1 MPTVQE
7 ITQRIAAANAE
18 VKRLNNERNVN
29 LGKRETLT
37 AQLNNTLAKYSQ
49 QYGVALTVDNLQ
61 KEMQRVLQEKENET
75 TLIENMLALIK
86 EGKYEDAERLA
97 NPDAF
102 VESNTEPTPT
112 VEPTPVAP
120 TPTAEPTSVEPTPVA
135 PTPTIEPTPV
145 APTPTVEPT
154 PVAPTPTVEPTPVAP
169 TPTVEPTPVS
179 PLPNLSEE
187 VMPEPKA
194 PVLPNLSEEIKMP
207 EPVAPSKTVLPDLS
221 EEVGMDALK
230 GFQSGEPAPITPT
243 APKSVV
249 DTSTLPDLTGVTD
262 FEAIL
267 GGEAFKA

>member
-61 KEMQRVLQEKENET
+61 TEMQRVLQEKENET

-102 VESNTEPTPT
+102 VESNTAPTAPTPT
-112 VEPTPVAP
+112 VEH
-120 TPTAEPTSVEPTPVA
+120 
-135 PTPTIEPTPV
+135 TPV
-145 APTPTVEPT
+145 APTPTVT
-154 PVAPTPTVEPTPVAP
+154 PTPTVEPTPVAP

-179 PLPNLSEE
+179 PLPNLSED

-230 GFQSGEPAPITPT
+230 DFRVENRHQSHQ
-243 APKSVV
+243 
-249 DTSTLPDLTGVTD
+249 LRLNQQ
-262 FEAIL
+262 
-267 GGEAFKA
+267 

>member
-97 NPDAF
+97 NPNAF
-102 VESNTEPTPT
+102 VESSTASTPTST
-112 VEPTPVAP
+112 VEPT
-120 TPTAEPTSVEPTPVA
+120 S
-135 PTPTIEPTPV
+135 
-145 APTPTVEPT
+145 
-154 PVAPTPTVEPTPVAP
+154 VAPTPTVEPTPVAP

-179 PLPNLSEE
+179 PLPNLSED

-243 APKSVV
+243 APKSAV
-249 DTSTLPDLTGVTD
+249 DTSSLPDLTGVTD

>member
-120 TPTAEPTSVEPTPVA
+120 TPT
-135 PTPTIEPTPV
+135 
-145 APTPTVEPT
+145 
-154 PVAPTPTVEPTPVAP
+154 
-169 TPTVEPTPVS
+169 VEPTPVS
-179 PLPNLSEE
+179 PLPNLSED

-243 APKSVV
+243 APKSAV

>member
-49 QYGVALTVDNLQ
+49 QYGVELTVDNLQ
-61 KEMQRVLQEKENET
+61 KEMQRVLQEKETET

-86 EGKYEDAERLA
+86 DGKYEDAERLA

-102 VESNTEPTPT
+102 VESNTEPTP
-112 VEPTPVAP
+112 V
-120 TPTAEPTSVEPTPVA
+120 S
-135 PTPTIEPTPV
+135 
-145 APTPTVEPT
+145 PTPTVEPT
-154 PVAPTPTVEPTPVAP
+154 PVAPTPTVEPTSVAP
-169 TPTVEPTPVS
+169 TSTVEPTPVS

-243 APKSVV
+243 APKSAV

>member
-120 TPTAEPTSVEPTPVA
+120 TPT
-135 PTPTIEPTPV
+135 
-145 APTPTVEPT
+145 
-154 PVAPTPTVEPTPVAP
+154 
-169 TPTVEPTPVS
+169 VEPTPVS
-179 PLPNLSEE
+179 SLPNLSED

-243 APKSVV
+243 ASKSVV

>member
-86 EGKYEDAERLA
+86 EGKYEGAERLA

-102 VESNTEPTPT
+102 VESNT
-112 VEPTPVAP
+112 
-120 TPTAEPTSVEPTPVA
+120 
-135 PTPTIEPTPV
+135 

-154 PVAPTPTVEPTPVAP
+154 PVAPTPTVPVP
-169 TPTVEPTPVS
+169 
-179 PLPNLSEE
+179 
-187 VMPEPKA
+187 
-194 PVLPNLSEEIKMP
+194 
-207 EPVAPSKTVLPDLS
+207 
-221 EEVGMDALK
+221 
-230 GFQSGEPAPITPT
+230 
-243 APKSVV
+243 
-249 DTSTLPDLTGVTD
+249 
-262 FEAIL
+262 
-267 GGEAFKA
+267 

>member
-97 NPDAF
+97 NPNAF
-102 VESNTEPTPT
+102 VESSTATASTQT
-112 VEPTPVAP
+112 VEPTPVAQ
-120 TPTAEPTSVEPTPVA
+120 T
-135 PTPTIEPTPV
+135 V
-145 APTPTVEPT
+145 APTPTV
-154 PVAPTPTVEPTPVAP
+154 VPTPVAP

-179 PLPNLSEE
+179 PLPNLSED

-243 APKSVV
+243 APKSAV
-249 DTSTLPDLTGVTD
+249 DTSSLPDLTGVTD

>member
-102 VESNTEPTPT
+102 VESNTAPTPTVESTPTVEPTPTPTVEPTPTPT

-120 TPTAEPTSVEPTPVA
+120 TPTPT
-135 PTPTIEPTPV
+135 
-145 APTPTVEPT
+145 
-154 PVAPTPTVEPTPVAP
+154 P

-179 PLPNLSEE
+179 PLPNLSED

-243 APKSVV
+243 APKSAV

>member
-61 KEMQRVLQEKENET
+61 TEMQRVLQEKENET

-102 VESNTEPTPT
+102 VESNTAPTSTVEPTPVGPTPTPTPT
-112 VEPTPVAP
+112 VEPT
-120 TPTAEPTSVEPTPVA
+120 SV
-135 PTPTIEPTPV
+135 EPTPV

-154 PVAPTPTVEPTPVAP
+154 PVEQTVAP

-179 PLPNLSEE
+179 PLPNLSED

-243 APKSVV
+243 APKSAV

>member
-102 VESNTEPTPT
+102 VESNTEPTP
-112 VEPTPVAP
+112 VAP
-120 TPTAEPTSVEPTPVA
+120 TS
-135 PTPTIEPTPV
+135 
-145 APTPTVEPT
+145 
-154 PVAPTPTVEPTPVAP
+154 TVEPTPVAP

-243 APKSVV
+243 APKSAV

>member
-49 QYGVALTVDNLQ
+49 QYGVELTVDNLQ
-61 KEMQRVLQEKENET
+61 KEMQRVLQEKETET

-97 NPDAF
+97 NPDAL
-102 VESNTEPTPT
+102 VESNTA
-112 VEPTPVAP
+112 PTPV
-120 TPTAEPTSVEPTPVA
+120 S
-135 PTPTIEPTPV
+135 
-145 APTPTVEPT
+145 PTPTVEPT
-154 PVAPTPTVEPTPVAP
+154 PVAPTPTVEPTSVAP
-169 TPTVEPTPVS
+169 TSTVEPTPVS

-243 APKSVV
+243 APKSAV

>member
-102 VESNTEPTPT
+102 VESNTAPT
-112 VEPTPVAP
+112 VP
-120 TPTAEPTSVEPTPVA
+120 TPTA
-135 PTPTIEPTPV
+135 EPTPV

-154 PVAPTPTVEPTPVAP
+154 PVAPTPVAPTP

-243 APKSVV
+243 EPKSAV

>member
-61 KEMQRVLQEKENET
+61 TEMQRVLQEKENET

-112 VEPTPVAP
+112 VEPTPV
-120 TPTAEPTSVEPTPVA
+120 
-135 PTPTIEPTPV
+135 
-145 APTPTVEPT
+145 
-154 PVAPTPTVEPTPVAP
+154 
-169 TPTVEPTPVS
+169 S
-179 PLPNLSEE
+179 PLPNLSED

-243 APKSVV
+243 ASKSVV

>member
-61 KEMQRVLQEKENET
+61 TEMQRVLQEKENET

-102 VESNTEPTPT
+102 VESSTEPTST
-112 VEPTPVAP
+112 AEPTPVAP
-120 TPTAEPTSVEPTPVA
+120 TPVA
-135 PTPTIEPTPV
+135 PTS
-145 APTPTVEPT
+145 TVEPT

-179 PLPNLSEE
+179 PLPNLSED

-243 APKSVV
+243 APKSAV

>member
-102 VESNTEPTPT
+102 VESNTAPTST

-120 TPTAEPTSVEPTPVA
+120 TS
-135 PTPTIEPTPV
+135 
-145 APTPTVEPT
+145 TVEPT
-154 PVAPTPTVEPTPVAP
+154 PVAPTPVAP

-179 PLPNLSEE
+179 PLPNLSED

-243 APKSVV
+243 APKSAV

>member
-102 VESNTEPTPT
+102 VESNTAPTPT
-112 VEPTPVAP
+112 VE
-120 TPTAEPTSVEPTPVA
+120 S
-135 PTPTIEPTPV
+135 TPV

-154 PVAPTPTVEPTPVAP
+154 PVAPTPTA
-169 TPTVEPTPVS
+169 EPTPVS

-243 APKSVV
+243 APKSAV

>member
-102 VESNTEPTPT
+102 VESNTAPTTPTTPTPT
-112 VEPTPVAP
+112 VEPTPVTPTSTVEP
-120 TPTAEPTSVEPTPVA
+120 TPVEPTPVA
-135 PTPTIEPTPV
+135 PTL
-145 APTPTVEPT
+145 TVEPT
-154 PVAPTPTVEPTPVAP
+154 PVT
-169 TPTVEPTPVS
+169 
-179 PLPNLSEE
+179 PLPNLSED

-243 APKSVV
+243 APKSAV

>member
-102 VESNTEPTPT
+102 VESST
-112 VEPTPVAP
+112 
-120 TPTAEPTSVEPTPVA
+120 
-135 PTPTIEPTPV
+135 

-154 PVAPTPTVEPTPVAP
+154 PVAPTPTVEPTLVAP
-169 TPTVEPTPVS
+169 TPIAPTPVS
-179 PLPNLSEE
+179 PLPNLSED

-243 APKSVV
+243 APKSAV
-249 DTSTLPDLTGVTD
+249 DTSSLPDLTGVTD

>member
-37 AQLNNTLAKYSQ
+37 TQLNNTLAKYSQ

-61 KEMQRVLQEKENET
+61 SEMQRVLKEKENET
-75 TLIENMLALIK
+75 ALIENMLALIK

-97 NPDAF
+97 NPDAV
-102 VESNTEPTPT
+102 VETNPT
-112 VEPTPVAP
+112 VS
-120 TPTAEPTSVEPTPVA
+120 TSVEPTPVA
-135 PTPTIEPTPV
+135 PTPVAPTPV
-145 APTPTVEPT
+145 APTPVEST
-154 PVAPTPTVEPTPVAP
+154 PVA
-169 TPTVEPTPVS
+169 PVS
-179 PLPNLSEE
+179 PLPNLSED

-221 EEVGMDALK
+221 EDVGMNALK
-230 GFQSGEPAPITPT
+230 GFQSGEPAPIKPT
-243 APKSVV
+243 EPKAAIDSGA
-249 DTSTLPDLTGVTD
+249 LPDLTGVTD

>member
-37 AQLNNTLAKYSQ
+37 TQLNNTLAKYSQ

-61 KEMQRVLQEKENET
+61 SEMQRVLKEKENET
-75 TLIENMLALIK
+75 ALIENMLALIK

-97 NPDAF
+97 NPDAV
-102 VESNTEPTPT
+102 VETNPT
-112 VEPTPVAP
+112 VS
-120 TPTAEPTSVEPTPVA
+120 TSVEPTPVA
-135 PTPTIEPTPV
+135 P
-145 APTPTVEPT
+145 
-154 PVAPTPTVEPTPVAP
+154 
-169 TPTVEPTPVS
+169 VS
-179 PLPNLSEE
+179 QLPNLSED

-221 EEVGMDALK
+221 EDVGMDALK
-230 GFQSGEPAPITPT
+230 GFQSGEPAPIKPT
-243 APKSVV
+243 EPKAAIDSGA
-249 DTSTLPDLTGVTD
+249 LPDLTGVTD

>member
-102 VESNTEPTPT
+102 VESNT
-112 VEPTPVAP
+112 AP
-120 TPTAEPTSVEPTPVA
+120 TS
-135 PTPTIEPTPV
+135 
-145 APTPTVEPT
+145 
-154 PVAPTPTVEPTPVAP
+154 TVEPTPVAP

-179 PLPNLSEE
+179 PLPNLSED

-243 APKSVV
+243 APKSAV

>member
-102 VESNTEPTPT
+102 VESNTAPTST

-120 TPTAEPTSVEPTPVA
+120 TPTVEPTSV
-135 PTPTIEPTPV
+135 EPTPV

-179 PLPNLSEE
+179 PLPNLSED

-243 APKSVV
+243 APKSAV

>member
-61 KEMQRVLQEKENET
+61 TEMQRVLQEKENET

-102 VESNTEPTPT
+102 VESNTAPTAPTPT

-120 TPTAEPTSVEPTPVA
+120 TPTAETTSVEPTP
-135 PTPTIEPTPV
+135 
-145 APTPTVEPT
+145 VEPT
-154 PVAPTPTVEPTPVAP
+154 PVAPTPTVEPI
-169 TPTVEPTPVS
+169 PVS

-230 GFQSGEPAPITPT
+230 GFQSGEPAPITPN
-243 APKSVV
+243 APKSAV

>member
-102 VESNTEPTPT
+102 VESNTAPTPT
-112 VEPTPVAP
+112 VESTPVAQ
-120 TPTAEPTSVEPTPVA
+120 T
-135 PTPTIEPTPV
+135 V

-154 PVAPTPTVEPTPVAP
+154 PVAQTVAP

-179 PLPNLSEE
+179 PLPNLSED

-243 APKSVV
+243 VPKSAV

>member
-102 VESNTEPTPT
+102 VESNT
-112 VEPTPVAP
+112 AP
-120 TPTAEPTSVEPTPVA
+120 TT
-135 PTPTIEPTPV
+135 
-145 APTPTVEPT
+145 PTPTVEPT

-243 APKSVV
+243 APKSAV

>member
-102 VESNTEPTPT
+102 VESNTAPTST

-135 PTPTIEPTPV
+135 PTPT
-145 APTPTVEPT
+145 VEPT
-154 PVAPTPTVEPTPVAP
+154 PVAPTPTVEPK
-169 TPTVEPTPVS
+169 PVS

>member
-102 VESNTEPTPT
+102 VESNT
-112 VEPTPVAP
+112 AP
-120 TPTAEPTSVEPTPVA
+120 TS
-135 PTPTIEPTPV
+135 
-145 APTPTVEPT
+145 TVEPT
-154 PVAPTPTVEPTPVAP
+154 PVAPTPTVEPTQ
-169 TPTVEPTPVS
+169 VS

-243 APKSVV
+243 APKSAV

>member
-102 VESNTEPTPT
+102 VESSTE
-112 VEPTPVAP
+112 
-120 TPTAEPTSVEPTPVA
+120 
-135 PTPTIEPTPV
+135 
-145 APTPTVEPT
+145 PTPTVEPT

-179 PLPNLSEE
+179 PLPNLSED

-243 APKSVV
+243 APKSAV

>member
-102 VESNTEPTPT
+102 VESNTEPTQTIKPT
-112 VEPTPVAP
+112 Q
-120 TPTAEPTSVEPTPVA
+120 
-135 PTPTIEPTPV
+135 
-145 APTPTVEPT
+145 
-154 PVAPTPTVEPTPVAP
+154 TVEPTPVAP

-243 APKSVV
+243 VPKSAV

>member
-112 VEPTPVAP
+112 VEPTQVAP
-120 TPTAEPTSVEPTPVA
+120 TPA
-135 PTPTIEPTPV
+135 
-145 APTPTVEPT
+145 VEPT
-154 PVAPTPTVEPTPVAP
+154 PVAPTPTVEPTPVSPTPVAP
-169 TPTVEPTPVS
+169 TPTAEPTPVS

-243 APKSVV
+243 APKSAV

>member
-37 AQLNNTLAKYSQ
+37 TQLNNTLAKYSQ

-61 KEMQRVLQEKENET
+61 SEMQRVLKEKENET
-75 TLIENMLALIK
+75 ALIENMLALIK

-97 NPDAF
+97 NPDAV
-102 VESNTEPTPT
+102 VETN
-112 VEPTPVAP
+112 
-120 TPTAEPTSVEPTPVA
+120 PTAPTSVEPTPVA
-135 PTPTIEPTPV
+135 PTLVEPTP
-145 APTPTVEPT
+145 VEPT
-154 PVAPTPTVEPTPVAP
+154 PVAPTPVEPTPVEPTPVA
-169 TPTVEPTPVS
+169 PVS
-179 PLPNLSEE
+179 PLPNLSED

-221 EEVGMDALK
+221 EDVGMDALK

-243 APKSVV
+243 EPKATL
-249 DTSTLPDLTGVTD
+249 DNGTLPDLTGVTD

>member
-102 VESNTEPTPT
+102 VESNTAPTPTVESTPTVEPTPTPT

-120 TPTAEPTSVEPTPVA
+120 TPTPT
-135 PTPTIEPTPV
+135 
-145 APTPTVEPT
+145 
-154 PVAPTPTVEPTPVAP
+154 P

-179 PLPNLSEE
+179 PLPNLSED

-243 APKSVV
+243 APKSAV

>member
-102 VESNTEPTPT
+102 VESNTAPTTPTPTPT
-112 VEPTPVAP
+112 VES
-120 TPTAEPTSVEPTPVA
+120 TS
-135 PTPTIEPTPV
+135 
-145 APTPTVEPT
+145 
-154 PVAPTPTVEPTPVAP
+154 VEPTPVAP

-179 PLPNLSEE
+179 PLPNLSED

-243 APKSVV
+243 EPKSAV

>member
-61 KEMQRVLQEKENET
+61 KEMHRVLQEKENET

-102 VESNTEPTPT
+102 VESNTAPTPT
-112 VEPTPVAP
+112 VE
-120 TPTAEPTSVEPTPVA
+120 S
-135 PTPTIEPTPV
+135 TPV

-154 PVAPTPTVEPTPVAP
+154 PVAPTPTVES
-169 TPTVEPTPVS
+169 TPVS
-179 PLPNLSEE
+179 PLPNLSED

-243 APKSVV
+243 APKSAV

>member
-102 VESNTEPTPT
+102 VESNTAPTPTVEPTPTPT

-120 TPTAEPTSVEPTPVA
+120 TPT
-135 PTPTIEPTPV
+135 
-145 APTPTVEPT
+145 
-154 PVAPTPTVEPTPVAP
+154 PTPTVEPTPVAP

-179 PLPNLSEE
+179 PLPNLSED

-243 APKSVV
+243 APKSAV

>member
-29 LGKRETLT
+29 LGKKETLT
-37 AQLNNTLAKYSQ
+37 TQLNNTIAKYSQ
-49 QYGVALTVDNLQ
+49 QYGVQLTVDNLQ
-61 KEMQRVLQEKENET
+61 SEMQRVLAEKENET
-75 TLIENMLALIK
+75 TLIENMLTLIK

-97 NPDAF
+97 NPDADI
-102 VESNTEPTPT
+102 ENTD

-120 TPTAEPTSVEPTPVA
+120 TSSISHVEPTPVA
-135 PTPTIEPTPV
+135 PISTIEPTYSNSSTY
-145 APTPTVEPT
+145 ASTST
-154 PVAPTPTVEPTPVAP
+154 
-169 TPTVEPTPVS
+169 
-179 PLPNLSEE
+179 PLPNLSDD
-187 VMPEPKA
+187 VMLKPKA

-207 EPVAPSKTVLPDLS
+207 EPAAPSKTVLPDLS
-221 EEVGMDALK
+221 AEVGMDALK

-243 APKSVV
+243 EPKATLDSG
-249 DTSTLPDLTGVTD
+249 SLPDLTGVTD

>member
-102 VESNTEPTPT
+102 VESNT
-112 VEPTPVAP
+112 
-120 TPTAEPTSVEPTPVA
+120 
-135 PTPTIEPTPV
+135 
-145 APTPTVEPT
+145 
-154 PVAPTPTVEPTPVAP
+154 APTPTVEPTPVAP

-179 PLPNLSEE
+179 PLPNLSED

-243 APKSVV
+243 APKSAV